1 MKEKVMQP
9 DLNEMMRNVQKMQ
22 EAMEKLQGELATTV
36 VEGTAGGGAVKIA
49 CTGELEFQSVKI
61 QADAIDVND
70 TGTLED
76 LVLTA
81 IKDACVKAKN
91 LGRDKMGRSMSDS
104 GIQLPPGFGF

>member
-1 MKEKVMQP
+1 MQP

-22 EAMEKLQGELATTV
+22 QAMEKLQGELAATV
-36 VEGTAGGGAVKIA
+36 VEGIAGGGAVKIS

-61 QADAIDVND
+61 QSDAVDTND
-70 TGTLED
+70 MGILED

-81 IKDACVKAKN
+81 IKDACAKAKN
-91 LGRDKMGRSMSDS
+91 LGRDKMGQSMNNS

>member
-1 MKEKVMQP
+1 MKEKSMQP

-36 VEGTAGGGAVKIA
+36 VEGTAGGGAVKIS

-61 QADAIDVND
+61 KADAIDAND
-70 TGTLED
+70 IGTLED

-91 LGRDKMGRSMSDS
+91 LGCDKMGRSMSDS